1 MDREKLATHEMIF
14 TDCLNRQKHLT
25 DTYNRAAL
33 ESSNPQLRGVFGEI
47 HREEMQNA
55 ERLFREMRNRG
66 WYSPEIA
73 TDKEI
78 ERAQQSFHVRRTR
91 R

>member
-1 MDREKLATHEMIF
+1 MHKEKLATHEMIF
-14 TDCLNRQKHLT
+14 TDCLHRQKHLT

-33 ESSNPQLRGVFGEI
+33 ESASPELRNIFGEI

-66 WYSPEIA
+66 WYKPEMA
-73 TDKEI
+73 TQQEI
-78 ERAQQSFHVRRTR
+78 KRAQQSFHVRRVR
-91 R
+91 